1 MATNFFQRQSDAR
14 RSTTWLVGMFL
25 LAVIGI
31 VATVVMLTAVA
42 MQYADLPRIALAN
55 EVPTE
60 RPTFALPA
68 IAGLITLLLIIGGSL
83 FKIAEL
89 TRGGGT
95 RVAESLG
102 GRRLAPDGTDPVE
115 RRLLN
120 VVEEMAIASGTP
132 VPPVFLMDQEK
143 GINAF
148 AAGYSPS
155 DAVLGVTRG
164 CAEQLTRSEL
174 QGVIAHEFSHI
185 LNGDMLMNMR
195 LIGVLN
201 GILLLGLLGQGILR
215 TMAYSGSGRTQR
227 RGDSSGGGQV
237 VLALLTASI
246 VFIVLGFIG
255 TFFGNLIKAAVSRQR
270 EYLADASAVQFTRN
284 PSGICECA
292 PQDRRRRPGF
302 TSKRGTRGGGEPH
315 VLCGRCVGRHYRPV
329 GHASPFEKADR
340 RHRSRLGWLVSQ
352 TRRGGCGQQR
362 RGRRFRRE
370 RGDT

>member
-1 MATNFFQRQSDAR
+1 MATDFFQRQSDAR
-14 RSTTWLVGMFL
+14 RSTTWLVSMFL

-31 VATVVMLTAVA
+31 VATVVILTAVA
-42 MQYADLPRIALAN
+42 VQYTDLPRVALAN
-55 EVPTE
+55 EVQPD

-68 IAGLITLLLIIGGSL
+68 IAGVVTLLLIIGGSL

-95 RVAESLG
+95 SVAESLG

-132 VPPVFLMDQEK
+132 VPPVFLMDHEQ

-185 LNGDMLMNMR
+185 LNGDMLMNLR

-201 GILLLGLLGQGILR
+201 GILLLGLLGQG
-215 TMAYSGSGRTQR
+215 S
-227 RGDSSGGGQV
+227 
-237 VLALLTASI
+237 
-246 VFIVLGFIG
+246 
-255 TFFGNLIKAAVSRQR
+255 
-270 EYLADASAVQFTRN
+270 
-284 PSGICECA
+284 
-292 PQDRRRRPGF
+292 
-302 TSKRGTRGGGEPH
+302 
-315 VLCGRCVGRHYRPV
+315 CGRWPIL
-329 GHASPFEKADR
+329 DR
-340 RHRSRLGWLVSQ
+340 VARTVRSRLG
-352 TRRGGCGQQR
+352 RRPGLSGFADRLDRVHRIGLHRHFSWQSDQGGR
-362 RGRRFRRE
+362 LAP
-370 RGDT
+370 T